1 MNIVKKLPH
10 ELFREIIAPYT
21 YRVQPKALLS
31 DIVHVQS
38 SMKKVIEIYKKRTWW
53 NDPNL
58 MNMKPSIWKGILMDL
73 QTYIYPTCTYFI
85 GPSNIWERLP
95 YMTTNLS
102 QDFSQKPYKRWVSYI
117 WGLLLINER
126 EQYIQLVQ
134 KSQGRL
140 TLY

>member
-21 YRVQPKALLS
+21 YRIQPKELLL

-53 NDPNL
+53 KEHGIML
-58 MNMKPSIWKGILMDL
+58 YGRQIWNGILIDL
-73 QTYIYPTCTYFI
+73 QTYIYPTCTYFM
-85 GPSNIWERLP
+85 GPPNIWKRLP
-95 YMTTNLS
+95 YITTNLS
-102 QDFSQKPYKRWVSYI
+102 HNFSQKPYKRQISYI
-117 WGLLLINER
+117 WGLLSIDER
-126 EQYIQLVQ
+126 EKFIQLVQ